1 MNICY
6 LRVSGKQFDIDNY
19 LSKSELATDSS
30 RYSVWHNGDQFQK
43 GKREDSG
50 FMFDIC
56 EVDSDGINE
65 QAEKAVTFLSGNLAE
80 LKRLMEF
87 RGVEDAYLQFVIDR
101 RKVANQ
107 NDLFPAELV
116 RLAGSLGLGI
126 LLSQYE

>member
-6 LRVSGKQFDIDNY
+6 LRVAGKQFAVDNF

-30 RYSVWHNGDQFQK
+30 RYTVWHNGDQFRK

-56 EVDSDGINE
+56 VVESEGVKE
-65 QAEKAVTFLSGNLAE
+65 QAEKAVTFMSGNFAE

-87 RGVEDAYLQFVIDR
+87 QGVEEGSLQFVINR
-101 RKVANQ
+101 RNDANQ

-116 RLAGSLGLGI
+116 RLAGSLGLSI